1 MRALLDFVLKLSP
14 HRSQIKIIITY
25 LKKNTEILSAFSAIS
40 AVLIIYI
47 KSKIFVKGKILYIV
61 AKTKDN
67 HYLWE

>member
-1 MRALLDFVLKLSP
+1 M
-14 HRSQIKIIITY
+14 ITY

-40 AVLIIYI
+40 AVVISYI
-47 KSKIFVKGKILYIV
+47 KSKIFVKGKILYVV